1 MTIRKRA
8 EEALALYCDQNNI
21 VLSSDEYEE
30 MLFDI
35 YSKYMDEYLANPPK
49 SEILDDVKKLALE
62 WLSHRNTEVYGKQL
76 MFVLGETATLWKLFE
91 EEENE

>member
-8 EEALALYCDQNNI
+8 EEALALYCDQNNL
-21 VLSSDEYEE
+21 VLSSDEYDE

-49 SEILDDVKKLALE
+49 SEEPK
-62 WLSHRNTEVYGKQL
+62 
-76 MFVLGETATLWKLFE
+76 TLWQLFAE
-91 EEENE
+91 EETK